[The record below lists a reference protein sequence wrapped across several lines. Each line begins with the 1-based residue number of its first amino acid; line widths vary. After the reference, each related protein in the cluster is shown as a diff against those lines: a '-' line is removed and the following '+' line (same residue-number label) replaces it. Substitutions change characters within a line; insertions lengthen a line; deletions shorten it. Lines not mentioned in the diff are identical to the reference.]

1 MEERQKEIIRFVE
14 PVFRFCL
21 RRVNNRQDAEDLA
34 SEIILHVLDGMGKYE
49 IRSLEAWV
57 RRIAYNRYA
66 VFCKNRKNQPES
78 CSEELV
84 MNLADD
90 FDAFNEES
98 MDNEYETVFYYLHT
112 LSSKYKNILVDYYIG
127 ELSVKEL
134 AEKYDLP
141 ETTIKWR
148 LNIGRQRIRDRIKA
162 NSKGDNGMDK
172 VYKRINW
179 NTRTCNGSMNPDSYI
194 SNQVSRAICEAA
206 YEKPLTIEE
215 ISLKTG
221 LPTMYIED
229 ALPRLIYGD
238 AIEEINGK
246 YATCFIV
253 LRLKDKEQMEKQ
265 FEPLIDKIADYFE
278 SLFAECA
285 IKTERMSFYGHDWG
299 MKRLGHIALPLALR
313 EKVRRIKDGIE
324 SLADGPYPPRKDG
337 GYGWF
342 IVEEAEDESDIGGK
356 YASGCNI
363 ASGEGGCIYYYHI
376 RKYFL
381 NNIYNNGGTRWL
393 AAKNIPQKC
402 KDGVIP
408 KDVLSEDDIIRL
420 LQVNLIKKADDG
432 YRLHF
437 PCFTQE
443 QFAEFSNLFR
453 ITDTN
458 LDKML
463 TELIISIKESFLSF
477 VPKRLYS
484 QINQWISCFVHCI
497 IGYVTDELIA
507 RNALEKPDDEKPFT
521 SGVFFVEG
529 KYINV

>member
-98 MDNEYETVFYYLHT
+98 MDNENETVFYYLHT

-179 NTRTCNGSMNPDSYI
+179 NTRTC
-194 SNQVSRAICEAA
+194 
-206 YEKPLTIEE
+206 K
-215 ISLKTG
+215 
-221 LPTMYIED
+221 
-229 ALPRLIYGD
+229 
-238 AIEEINGK
+238 
-246 YATCFIV
+246 
-253 LRLKDKEQMEKQ
+253 
-265 FEPLIDKIADYFE
+265 
-278 SLFAECA
+278 
-285 IKTERMSFYGHDWG
+285 
-299 MKRLGHIALPLALR
+299 
-313 EKVRRIKDGIE
+313 
-324 SLADGPYPPRKDG
+324 
-337 GYGWF
+337 
-342 IVEEAEDESDIGGK
+342 
-356 YASGCNI
+356 
-363 ASGEGGCIYYYHI
+363 
-376 RKYFL
+376 
-381 NNIYNNGGTRWL
+381 
-393 AAKNIPQKC
+393 
-402 KDGVIP
+402 GVM
-408 KDVLSEDDIIRL
+408 
-420 LQVNLIKKADDG
+420 
-432 YRLHF
+432 
-437 PCFTQE
+437 T
-443 QFAEFSNLFR
+443 
-453 ITDTN
+453 
-458 LDKML
+458 
-463 TELIISIKESFLSF
+463 
-477 VPKRLYS
+477 
-484 QINQWISCFVHCI
+484 
-497 IGYVTDELIA
+497 
-507 RNALEKPDDEKPFT
+507 
-521 SGVFFVEG
+521 
-529 KYINV
+529 